1 MSGTGDLAS
10 IEGSHPS
17 LHFAGSLPLFQLTRA
32 SLANRAVVALLTL
45 LTAAAGVL
53 SLTSLK
59 QELFPDFEQ
68 PQTTVM
74 TVVPGTGTE
83 VVDEQVTLP
92 LVKALE
98 QVDEVDEVTSTS
110 SSGVSVISL
119 STDFGVDQD
128 QVVADAQEAIGT
140 VQLPD
145 GAEPEVSSGGF
156 GDLPA
161 MTLTVSS
168 DASEQKLGERL
179 NDVAVPEL
187 RTVEGVRDVSVSG
200 ATGQR
205 ITITPDAEKLSAHGL
220 TADSISQALTANGST
235 TPAGSVVEDGNTVS
249 VQVGDELISVDDVES
264 LPLTASAGTS
274 GAAAAGGRPNAP
286 PVKLGDV
293 AKVEITSDPVTSLT
307 RVNGEPAVSLSITA
321 TDDADVV
328 SLSADVE
335 DKLDDLE
342 KSLGDDAEITVVSDQ
357 APFISDSI
365 EHLAIE
371 GLLGLAMAV
380 IVILIFLRSGRPTVV
395 SALSIPLS
403 ILVTF
408 IGLYLWDYSLNMF
421 TLGALTIAI
430 GRVVDD
436 SIVVIENIKRHL
448 GYGEEKLNA
457 ILNGTKEVAS
467 AVTASTIATVLV
479 FVPIAVVGGFVGE
492 LFRPFALTVTIAMVS
507 SLLVALTIVPV
518 LSYWFLKKPD
528 HPAGAEL
535 PASDLEEG
543 EEAEPN
549 VLQRYYLPMLRWTT
563 RRPIAV
569 ITAAVLLLGGA
580 LALIPQLKVEFIG
593 DTGGDSVR
601 VTQTFD
607 SGLAVDEV
615 TSRVSETEKVLHD
628 VEDVEDVVV
637 TASLAGSGDTMM
649 RGPDEGASGDTTAT
663 YTITV
668 ADGADVPTVTDR
680 VEDAVLELPDPN
692 AITVGEGGGGG
703 VGGSTVDVAVT
714 GTDRASVEE
723 ATGQVYAALEDV
735 PETTEVSSSLAD
747 EQPTL
752 RVQVD
757 RARAAEH
764 GLTEQAV
771 AGIVASAMTP
781 QAVTEMTI
789 DDQQLSVYVAG
800 TPVRTTE
807 EVGDL
812 VLGAGD
818 LRLKDV
824 AKISEVAGPSSMART
839 GTDLVATVS
848 LTPADGEL
856 GAVQTEVGERLDELD
871 LPEGTDTSVGGVS
884 EQQSEAFS
892 QLGLAMLVAV
902 GLIFVLLVAILR
914 SLVQPLILMMSIPFA
929 AIGSLGLLFV
939 TGTPLGV
946 SALIGMLMLIGIVVT
961 NAIVLMDL
969 INQYRR
975 RGQTVAEAI
984 HHGAGRRVRPVVMTA
999 LATIFALVPMAT
1011 GITGGSGFISQSLAI
1026 VVIGGLVSSTFLTL
1040 LLVPAVYQLVEGR
1053 HERRERRRLGRRTG
1067 RPLRRRRPKRSERRT
1082 MTVAELRTA
1091 IADMPGESE
1100 IEIDMVQVPQGLTAN
1115 GVALSGARGDQ
1126 P

>member
-1 MSGTGDLAS
+1 M
-10 IEGSHPS
+10 
-17 LHFAGSLPLFQLTRA
+17 FKLTSA

-45 LTAAAGVL
+45 LIAAAGVL

-83 VVDEQVTLP
+83 VVDEQVTVP

-98 QVDEVDEVTSTS
+98 QVDDVDEVTSTS

-119 STDFGVDQD
+119 TTDFGVDQD
-128 QVVADAQEAIGT
+128 AVAADAQEAIDT
-140 VQLPD
+140 VAGQLPS
-145 GAEPEVSSGGF
+145 GAEPEITSGAI

-168 DASEQKLGERL
+168 DASEQELGERL
-179 NDVAVPEL
+179 SDVAVPEL
-187 RTVEGVRDVSVSG
+187 GAVEGVRDVSVSG
-200 ATGQR
+200 VTGQR
-205 ITITPDAEKLSAHGL
+205 VTVTPDANKLNAHGL
-220 TADSISQALTANGST
+220 TTDSISQALESNGST
-235 TPAGSVVEDGNTVS
+235 TPAGSVVQDGNTVS
-249 VQVGDELISVDDVES
+249 VQVGDELTSVDDVKS
-264 LPLTASAGTS
+264 LPITASQGTS
-274 GAAAAGGRPNAP
+274 AGAAQSGPPTGTDQQAPQGAQADGSAQPNAP
-286 PVKLGDV
+286 PVTLGEV
-293 AKVEITSDPVTSLT
+293 AKVEIQDDPVTSLT

-321 TDDADVV
+321 TDDADLVA
-328 SLSADVE
+328 LSAEVE
-335 DKLDDLE
+335 DKLDGLE
-342 KSLGDDAEITVVSDQ
+342 SSLGDDAEITVVSDQ

-371 GLLGLAMAV
+371 GLLGLGMAV
-380 IVILIFLRSGRPTVV
+380 IVILIFLRSARPTLV

-408 IGLYLWDYSLNMF
+408 IGLYLWGYSLNMF

-448 GYGEEKLNA
+448 GYGEEKVTA
-457 ILNGTKEVAS
+457 ILDGTKEVAS

-479 FVPIAVVGGFVGE
+479 FVPIALVGGFVGE
-492 LFRPFALTVTIAMVS
+492 LFRPFALTVTIAMLS

-518 LSYWFLKKPD
+518 LSYWFLKKPA
-528 HPAGAEL
+528 HPAGEAV
-535 PASDLEEG
+535 PATDLDEG

-549 VLQRYYLPMLRWTT
+549 VLQRCYLPMLRWTI
-563 RRPIAV
+563 RKPIAV
-569 ITAAVLLLGGA
+569 IIAAVLLLGGS

-593 DTGGDSVR
+593 DTGGDSVS

-607 SGLAVDEV
+607 SGVDIDEV
-615 TSRVSETEKVLHD
+615 TSQVTEAEKVMRD
-628 VEDVEDVVV
+628 VDGVEDVVV
-637 TASLAGSGDTMM
+637 TASLAGAGDSSAMA
-649 RGPDEGASGDTTAT
+649 GPPTGSASGDTTAT
-663 YTITV
+663 YTVKVT
-668 ADGADVPTVTDR
+668 DGAEVSTVTDR
-680 VEDAVLELPDPN
+680 VEDAVQELPDPE
-692 AITVGEGGGGG
+692 AISVGEAGGGG
-703 VGGSTVDVAVT
+703 VGGSTVDVEVT
-714 GTDRASVEE
+714 GTDRETVEK
-723 ATGQVYAALEDV
+723 ATDQVYAALKDV
-735 PETTEVSSSLAD
+735 PKTTDVSSSLAE

-757 RARAAEH
+757 RAKAAEN

-771 AGIVASAMTP
+771 AGIVASAMSP
-781 QAVTEMTI
+781 QAVTEMSI

-800 TPVRTTE
+800 ASVETTE
-807 EVGDL
+807 QVSNL
-812 VLGAGD
+812 ALGTGN

-824 AKISEVAGPSSMART
+824 AKISDVAGPSSLART

-848 LTPADGEL
+848 LTPAEGEL
-856 GAVQTEVGERLDELD
+856 GAVQTEVDERLSEVD
-871 LPEGTDTSVGGVS
+871 LPDGADTSVGGVA
-884 EQQSEAFS
+884 EQQTEAFS

-914 SLVQPLILMMSIPFA
+914 SLVQPFILMMSIPFA
-929 AIGSLGLLFV
+929 AIGSLGLLFA

-975 RGQTVAEAI
+975 RGQSVADAI
-984 HHGAGRRVRPVVMTA
+984 HHGAGRRVRPVMMTA

-1040 LLVPAVYQLVEGR
+1040 LLVPAVYQLIEGR
-1053 HERRERRRLGRRTG
+1053 HERHERRA
-1067 RPLRRRRPKRSERRT
+1067 RRRQRPKRAEHQT

-1100 IEIDMVQVPQGLTAN
+1100 VEIDIVRRN
-1115 GVALSGARGDQ
+1115 GRREEGVGS
-1126 P
+1126 

>member
-1 MSGTGDLAS
+1 MSK
-10 IEGSHPS
+10 
-17 LHFAGSLPLFQLTRA
+17 LTSA

-45 LTAAAGVL
+45 LIAAAGVL

-68 PQTTVM
+68 PQTTVL
-74 TVVPGTGTE
+74 TSVPGTSTE
-83 VVDEQVTLP
+83 VVDEQVTVP

-98 QVDEVDEVTSTS
+98 QVDDVDEVTSTS

-119 STDFGVDQD
+119 TTDFGVDQD
-128 QVVADAQEAIGT
+128 QVAADAQESIDA
-140 VQLPD
+140 VAAQLPS
-145 GAEPEVSSGGF
+145 GAEPDVTSGAM

-161 MTLTVSS
+161 MTLTASS
-168 DASEQKLGERL
+168 DASQEKLGEQL
-179 NDVAVPEL
+179 ADIAVPEL
-187 RTVEGVRDVSVSG
+187 RAIDGVRDVSVSG
-200 ATGQR
+200 VTGQR
-205 ITITPDAEKLSAHGL
+205 ITVTPDANKLSAHGL
-220 TADSISQALTANGST
+220 TTDAITQALTSNGATS
-235 TPAGSVVEDGNTVS
+235 PAGSVVQDGSTIA
-249 VQVGDELISVDDVES
+249 VQVGDELTSTDDIKS
-264 LPLTASAGTS
+264 LPLTADQGTS
-274 GAAAAGGRPNAP
+274 GASAPGGQPMGADSQSSQGAPKAGSPQPNAP
-286 PVKLGDV
+286 PVELGAV
-293 AKVEITSDPVTSLT
+293 ASVAIEDDPVTSLT

-321 TDDADVV
+321 TDDADMV
-328 SLSADVE
+328 SLSAEVE
-335 DKLDDLE
+335 DRLAGLE
-342 KSLGDDAEITVVSDQ
+342 KRLGDGAEITVVSDQ
-357 APFISDSI
+357 APFISESI

-380 IVILIFLRSGRPTVV
+380 IVILIFLRSARPTAV

-403 ILVTF
+403 ILMTF
-408 IGLYLWDYSLNMF
+408 IGLYLWGYSLNIL

-448 GYGEEKLNA
+448 GYGEEKVTA

-479 FVPIAVVGGFVGE
+479 FVPIALVGGFVGE
-492 LFRPFALTVTIAMVS
+492 LFRPFALTVTIAMLS

-518 LSYWFLKKPD
+518 LSYWFLKKPV
-528 HPAGAEL
+528 HPAGVA
-535 PASDLEEG
+535 PATDLDEG
-543 EEAEPN
+543 EETEPN
-549 VLQRYYLPMLRWTT
+549 VLQRYYLPLLRWTT
-563 RRPIAV
+563 RKPIAV

-593 DTGGDSVR
+593 DTGSDSIS

-607 SGLAVDEV
+607 SGIDIGEV
-615 TSRVSETEKVLHD
+615 TSEVTKAEKVMRD
-628 VEDVEDVVV
+628 VDGVEDVVV
-637 TASLAGSGDTMM
+637 TASLAGAGQASAMPSGPMGSM
-649 RGPDEGASGDTTAT
+649 SGDTTAT
-663 YTITV
+663 YTV
-668 ADGADVPTVTDR
+668 KPSDGAEVAEVTDR
-680 VEDAVLELPDPN
+680 VEDAVQELPNPD
-692 AITVGEGGGGG
+692 AITVGEDGGG
-703 VGGSTVDVAVT
+703 VGSSTVDVEVT
-714 GTDRASVEE
+714 GTDRETVEK
-723 ATGQVYAALEDV
+723 ATDQVYAALKDV
-735 PETTEVSSSLAD
+735 PETTEVSSSLAE

-757 RARAAEH
+757 RAKAAGH

-781 QAVTEMTI
+781 QAVTEMSI

-800 TPVRTTE
+800 TSVKTTE
-807 EVGDL
+807 QVSNLD
-812 VLGAGD
+812 LGAGTS

-824 AKISEVAGPSSMART
+824 AKISEVDGPSSLART

-856 GAVQTEVGERLDELD
+856 GAVQTEVDERLSELD
-871 LPEGTDTSVGGVS
+871 LPDGADTTVGGVS
-884 EQQSEAFS
+884 AQQSEAFG

-929 AIGSLGLLFV
+929 AIGSLGLLFA
-939 TGTPLGV
+939 TDTPLGV
-946 SALIGMLMLIGIVVT
+946 SAMIGMLMLIGIVVT

-975 RGQTVAEAI
+975 RGQSVADAI

-1053 HERRERRRLGRRTG
+1053 DERRE
-1067 RPLRRRRPKRSERRT
+1067 LRRQRPKRAERHT

-1100 IEIDMVQVPQGLTAN
+1100 VEIDMVPRNGRPTDGVP
-1115 GVALSGARGDQ
+1115 S
-1126 P
+1126 

>member
-1 MSGTGDLAS
+1 M
-10 IEGSHPS
+10 
-17 LHFAGSLPLFQLTRA
+17 
-32 SLANRAVVALLTL
+32 ANRAVVALLTL

-74 TVVPGTGTE
+74 TVVPGTATE
-83 VVDEQVTLP
+83 VVDEQVTVP

-98 QVDEVDEVTSTS
+98 QVDDVDEVTSTS

-119 STDFGVDQD
+119 TTDFGVDQD

-140 VQLPD
+140 AQLPE

-179 NDVAVPEL
+179 SDVAVPAL
-187 RTVEGVRDVSVSG
+187 RSVEGVRDVSVSG
-200 ATGQR
+200 VTGQR
-205 ITITPDAEKLSAHGL
+205 ITITPDADKLRAHGL
-220 TADSISQALTANGST
+220 TTDSISQALTVNGST
-235 TPAGSVVEDGNTVS
+235 TPAGSVVEDGNTVA
-249 VQVGDELISVDDVES
+249 VQVGDELTSVDDVES

-274 GAAAAGGRPNAP
+274 GGAVQGGQQQAPQGADAPGSAQPNAP

-307 RVNGEPAVSLSITA
+307 RVNGEPAVSVSITA
-321 TDDADVV
+321 TDDADLVG
-328 SLSADVE
+328 LSADVE
-335 DKLDDLE
+335 DKLSDLE

-408 IGLYLWDYSLNMF
+408 IGLQLWGYSLNMF

-448 GYGEEKLNA
+448 GYGEEKVTA
-457 ILNGTKEVAS
+457 ILDGTKEVAA

-479 FVPIAVVGGFVGE
+479 FVPIALVGGFVGE

-518 LSYWFLKKPD
+518 LSYWFLKKPE

-535 PASDLEEG
+535 PASDMEEG

-549 VLQRYYLPMLRWTT
+549 LLQRYYLPMLRWTT

-569 ITAAVLLLGGA
+569 ITAAVLLLGGS
-580 LALIPQLKVEFIG
+580 LALLPQLKVEFIG
-593 DTGGDSVR
+593 DTGGDSVS

-615 TSRVSETEKVLHD
+615 TSRVTETEKALHG

-637 TASLAGSGDTMM
+637 TASLAGSGDTTM

-663 YTITV
+663 YTV
-668 ADGADVPTVTDR
+668 RVSDGADVSTVTDR
-680 VEDAVLELPDPN
+680 VEDAVQELPDPD
-692 AITVGEGGGGG
+692 AITVGQAGGGG
-703 VGGSTVDVAVT
+703 VGGSTVDVEVT
-714 GTDRASVEE
+714 GTDRATVEK
-723 ATGQVYAALEDV
+723 ATDQVYAALEGV
-735 PETTEVSSSLAD
+735 PETTEVSSSLAA

-757 RARAAEH
+757 RAKAAAH

-789 DDQQLSVYVAG
+789 DDQQLSVYVAR
-800 TPVRTTE
+800 TPVKTTA
-807 EVGDL
+807 EVSDL
-812 VLGAGD
+812 ALGTGN

-824 AKISEVAGPSSMART
+824 AKISEVAGPSSLART

-856 GAVQTEVGERLDELD
+856 GAVQTEVNERLDELD

-902 GLIFVLLVAILR
+902 GLIFVLLVGILR

-975 RGQTVAEAI
+975 RGQSVADAI

-1053 HERRERRRLGRRTG
+1053 HDRRARREGREG
-1067 RPLRRRRPKRSERRT
+1067 REGREQRRRRRRQPKGARRRT

-1100 IEIDMVQVPQGLTAN
+1100 VEIDIVRGEETT
-1115 GVALSGARGDQ
+1115 LSGARGDQ
-1126 P
+1126 A

>member
-1 MSGTGDLAS
+1 M
-10 IEGSHPS
+10 
-17 LHFAGSLPLFQLTRA
+17 
-32 SLANRAVVALLTL
+32 ANRAVVALLTL
-45 LTAAAGVL
+45 LIAAAGVL

-83 VVDEQVTLP
+83 VVDEQVTVP

-128 QVVADAQEAIGT
+128 QVVADAQEAIDS
-140 VQLPD
+140 VASQLPE
-145 GAEPEVSSGGF
+145 GAEPEISSGSMD
-156 GDLPA
+156 DLAA

-168 DASEQKLGERL
+168 DASEQNLGERL
-179 NDVAVPEL
+179 NDIAVPEL

-200 ATGQR
+200 VTGRR
-205 ITITPDAEKLSAHGL
+205 ITITPDTDKLSTHGL
-220 TADSISQALTANGST
+220 TTDSISQALQSNGST
-235 TPAGSVVEDGNTVS
+235 TAAGSIEEDGSTVS
-249 VQVGDELISVDDVES
+249 VQVGDELTSVDDVKG
-264 LPLTASAGTS
+264 LPLTASQGTS
-274 GAAAAGGRPNAP
+274 SGSAQGGQATGGGEQQVPQGAEAQGSAQPNAP
-286 PVKLGDV
+286 PVTIGEV

-307 RVNGEPAVSLSITA
+307 RVNGEPAVSVSITA
-321 TDDADVV
+321 TDDADLV

-335 DKLDDLE
+335 DKIDDLE
-342 KSLGDDAEITVVSDQ
+342 KDLDDNAEITVVSDQ

-380 IVILIFLRSGRPTVV
+380 IVILLFLRSGRATVV

-403 ILVTF
+403 ILVAF
-408 IGLYLWDYSLNMF
+408 IGLYLWGYSLNMF

-448 GYGEEKLNA
+448 GYGEEKVTA
-457 ILNGTKEVAS
+457 ILDGTKEVAS
-467 AVTASTIATVLV
+467 AVTASTVATVLV
-479 FVPIAVVGGFVGE
+479 FVPIALVGGFVGE

-518 LSYWFLKKPD
+518 LSYWFLKKPE

-535 PASDLEEG
+535 PASDLDEG

-549 VLQRYYLPMLRWTT
+549 ILQRYYLPLLRWTT
-563 RRPIAV
+563 RKPIAV
-569 ITAAVLLLGGA
+569 IMAAVILLGGS
-580 LALIPQLKVEFIG
+580 LSLIPQLKVEFLG
-593 DTGGDSVR
+593 NTGGDSVS
-601 VTQTFD
+601 VTQTYD
-607 SGLAVDEV
+607 SGLSVDEV
-615 TSRVSETEKVLHD
+615 TSRVTDTEKVFRD

-637 TASLAGSGDTMM
+637 TASLAGSGETMM
-649 RGPDEGASGDTTAT
+649 QGPGQGASGDTTAT
-663 YTITV
+663 YTITL
-668 ADGADVPTVTDR
+668 ADGADVDTVTDR
-680 VEDAVLELPDPN
+680 VEDAAAELPDPN
-692 AITVGEGGGGG
+692 SIEVGQAGGGS
-703 VGGSTVDVAVT
+703 VGGSTVDVQVT
-714 GTDRASVEE
+714 GTSRESVEK
-723 ATGQVYAALEDV
+723 ATDQVYAALKDV
-735 PETTEVSSSLAD
+735 PDTTEVSSSLAA

-757 RARAAEH
+757 REKAAES

-771 AGIVASAMTP
+771 TGIVASAMTP
-781 QAVTEMTI
+781 QAVTEMTV
-789 DDQQLSVYVAG
+789 DDQDLSVYVAG
-800 TPVRTTE
+800 TSVETTE
-807 EVGDL
+807 QVSNL
-812 VLGAGD
+812 TLGVGD

-824 AKISEVAGPSSMART
+824 AKISEVKGPSSLART

-848 LTPADGEL
+848 LTPAEDEL
-856 GAVQTEVGERLDELD
+856 GSVQTEVNERLDGLD
-871 LPEGTDTSVGGVS
+871 LPDGVDTTVGGVS
-884 EQQSEAFS
+884 EQQTEAFS

-902 GLIFVLLVAILR
+902 GLIFILLVGILR
-914 SLVQPLILMMSIPFA
+914 SAVQPLILMMSIPFA

-946 SALIGMLMLIGIVVT
+946 SAMIGMLMLIGIVVT

-975 RGQTVAEAI
+975 RGQSVADAI

-1040 LLVPAVYQLVEGR
+1040 LLVPAVYQLIEGR
-1053 HERRERRRLGRRTG
+1053 HERRERRRQ
-1067 RPLRRRRPKRSERRT
+1067 RRRQPKGAQRRT

-1100 IEIDMVQVPQGLTAN
+1100 VEIDIVRGEEA
-1115 GVALSGARGDQ
+1115 ALSGARNDQ
-1126 P
+1126 A

>member
-1 MSGTGDLAS
+1 M
-10 IEGSHPS
+10 
-17 LHFAGSLPLFQLTRA
+17 
-32 SLANRAVVALLTL
+32 
-45 LTAAAGVL
+45 L

-83 VVDEQVTLP
+83 VVDEQVTVP
-92 LVKALE
+92 LVRALE
-98 QVDEVDEVTSTS
+98 QVDDVDEVTSTS

-119 STDFGVDQD
+119 TTDFGVDQD
-128 QVVADAQEAIGT
+128 QVVADAQEAIGS
-140 VQLPD
+140 VQLPE

-200 ATGQR
+200 VTGQR
-205 ITITPDAEKLSAHGL
+205 ITVTPDADELRAHGL
-220 TADSISQALTANGST
+220 TADAVSQALTANGST
-235 TPAGSVVEDGNTVS
+235 TPAGSVVEDGDTVS
-249 VQVGDELISVDDVES
+249 VQVGDQLTSVDDVKS

-274 GAAAAGGRPNAP
+274 GGTAQGGRPVGGQQTAPQGADAQGSAQPNAP

-293 AKVEITSDPVTSLT
+293 ANVEITDDPVTSLT
-307 RVNGEPAVSLSITA
+307 RVNGKPAVSLSITA
-321 TDDADVV
+321 TDDADLV

-335 DKLDDLE
+335 DKLDGLE
-342 KSLGDDAEITVVSDQ
+342 KRLGDGAEITVVSDQ
-357 APFISDSI
+357 APFIADSI

-380 IVILIFLRSGRPTVV
+380 IVILIFLRSGRPTMV

-408 IGLYLWDYSLNMF
+408 IGLQLWGYSLNMF

-448 GYGEEKLNA
+448 GYGEEKLDA

-479 FVPIAVVGGFVGE
+479 FIPIAVVGGFVGE

-563 RRPIAV
+563 RKPVAV
-569 ITAAVLLLGGA
+569 ITAAVLLLGGS

-593 DTGGDSVR
+593 DTGGDSVS

-607 SGLAVDEV
+607 SGLAIDEV
-615 TSRVSETEKVLHD
+615 TSRVTETEKVLHW

-637 TASLAGSGDTMM
+637 TASLAGSGDMM
-649 RGPDEGASGDTTAT
+649 MGGPDEGTSGDTTAT
-663 YTITV
+663 YTVTV
-668 ADGADVPTVTDR
+668 SDGADVPTVTDR
-680 VEDAVLELPDPN
+680 VEDAVQELPDPN
-692 AITVGEGGGGG
+692 AITVGVGGGGG
-703 VGGSTVDVAVT
+703 VGGSTVDVEVI
-714 GTDRASVEE
+714 GTDRATVEK
-723 ATGQVYAALEDV
+723 ATDQVYAALEDV
-735 PETTEVSSSLAD
+735 PETTEVSSSLAA

-757 RARAAEH
+757 RAKAAEH
-764 GLTEQAV
+764 GLTEQAI

-800 TPVRTTE
+800 PSVNTTE
-807 EVGDL
+807 EVGNL
-812 VLGAGD
+812 ALGTGS

-824 AKISEVAGPSSMART
+824 ATISEVAGPSSLART

-871 LPEGTDTSVGGVS
+871 LPAGASTSVGGVS

-902 GLIFVLLVAILR
+902 GLIFVLLVGILR

-929 AIGSLGLLFV
+929 AIGSLGLLFA
-939 TGTPLGV
+939 TDTPLGV

-975 RGQTVAEAI
+975 RGQSVADAI

-1011 GITGGSGFISQSLAI
+1011 GITGGNGFISQSLAI

-1053 HERRERRRLGRRTG
+1053 HDRRERRRQ
-1067 RPLRRRRPKRSERRT
+1067 RRRQPKGARRRT

-1100 IEIDMVQVPQGLTAN
+1100 VEVDIVRGEGT
-1115 GVALSGARGDQ
+1115 ALSGARGDQ
-1126 P
+1126 A

>member
-1 MSGTGDLAS
+1 M
-10 IEGSHPS
+10 
-17 LHFAGSLPLFQLTRA
+17 FKLTSA

-45 LTAAAGVL
+45 LIAAAGVL

-83 VVDEQVTLP
+83 VVDEQVTVP

-98 QVDEVDEVTSTS
+98 QVDDVDEVTSTS

-119 STDFGVDQD
+119 TTDFGVDQD
-128 QVVADAQEAIGT
+128 AVAADAQEAIDS
-140 VQLPD
+140 VVDQLPS
-145 GAEPEVSSGGF
+145 GAEPEITSGSM
-156 GDLPA
+156 GDMPA

-179 NDVAVPEL
+179 SDVAVPEL
-187 RTVEGVRDVSVSG
+187 RAVEGVRDVSVSG
-200 ATGQR
+200 VTGQR
-205 ITITPDAEKLSAHGL
+205 ITVTPVADELSARGL
-220 TADSISQALTANGST
+220 TTDSISQALQSNGST
-235 TPAGSVVEDGNTVS
+235 TPTGSVVQDGNTVS
-249 VQVGDELISVDDVES
+249 VQVGDELTSVDDVMS
-264 LPLTASAGTS
+264 LPLTASQGTS
-274 GAAAAGGRPNAP
+274 GGAAQSGGPMEAEQQAPQGAQADGSAQPNAP
-286 PVKLGDV
+286 PVTLGDV
-293 AKVEITSDPVTSLT
+293 AKVEIQDEAVTSLT

-321 TDDADVV
+321 TDDADLV

-342 KSLGDDAEITVVSDQ
+342 TSLGDGAEITIVSDQ

-371 GLLGLAMAV
+371 GLLGLGMAV

-408 IGLYLWDYSLNMF
+408 IGLYLWGYSLNMF

-448 GYGEEKLNA
+448 GYGEEKLTA

-479 FVPIAVVGGFVGE
+479 FVPIALVGGFVGE
-492 LFRPFALTVTIAMVS
+492 LFRPFALTVTIAMLS

-518 LSYWFLKKPD
+518 LSYWFLKKPAQ
-528 HPAGAEL
+528 PAGKSV
-535 PASDLEEG
+535 PATDLDEG

-549 VLQRYYLPMLRWTT
+549 VLQRYYLPLLRWTT
-563 RRPIAV
+563 RKPVAV
-569 ITAAVLLLGGA
+569 ITAAVLLLGGS

-593 DTGGDSVR
+593 DTGGDSVS

-607 SGLAVDEV
+607 SGIDIEEV
-615 TSRVSETEKVLHD
+615 TSQVTKAEKVMGEVD
-628 VEDVEDVVV
+628 GVEDVVV
-637 TASLAGSGDTMM
+637 TASLAGAGDSSAMAA
-649 RGPDEGASGDTTAT
+649 PSESASGDTTAT
-663 YTITV
+663 YTV
-668 ADGADVPTVTDR
+668 KVSDGADVSTVTDR
-680 VEDAVLELPDPN
+680 VEDAVQELPDPD
-692 AITVGEGGGGG
+692 AITVGEAGGGG
-703 VGGSTVDVAVT
+703 VGGSTVDVEVT
-714 GTDRASVEE
+714 GADREAVVKATD
-723 ATGQVYAALEDV
+723 QVYAALKDV
-735 PETTEVSSSLAD
+735 PETTEVSSSLAE

-757 RARAAEH
+757 RAKAAEN

-781 QAVTEMTI
+781 QAVTEMSI

-800 TPVRTTE
+800 ASVETTE
-807 EVGDL
+807 QVSNL
-812 VLGAGD
+812 ALGTGNV
-818 LRLKDV
+818 RLKDV
-824 AKISEVAGPSSMART
+824 AKISEVAGPTSLART

-848 LTPADGEL
+848 LTPADGQL
-856 GAVQTEVGERLDELD
+856 GAVQTEVDERLGELD
-871 LPEGTDTSVGGVS
+871 LPDDADTNVGGVS
-884 EQQSEAFS
+884 EQQTEAFS
-892 QLGLAMLVAV
+892 QLGLAMLVAI

-929 AIGSLGLLFV
+929 AIGSLGLLFA
-939 TGTPLGV
+939 TDTPLGV
-946 SALIGMLMLIGIVVT
+946 SAMIGMLMLIGIVVT

-975 RGQTVAEAI
+975 RGQSVADAI

-1053 HERRERRRLGRRTG
+1053 DERRERRRQ
-1067 RPLRRRRPKRSERRT
+1067 RPKQCERQT

-1100 IEIDMVQVPQGLTAN
+1100 LEIDIARSKEAM
-1115 GVALSGARGDQ
+1115 LSGTRSDQ
-1126 P
+1126 A